1 MEERNAVAND
11 HLLMQQPGWR
21 KKILQLNMQKINEE
35 SKLEGEDRVG
45 LSPMS
50 MKKKTTFD
58 NITIKR
64 DESLLKR
71 INDSHPFSA
80 SVDGP
85 VRKSIDETGIS
96 KIGIE
101 EGNQGQEELLQVL
114 NQINQSLIN

>member
-1 MEERNAVAND
+1 
-11 HLLMQQPGWR
+11 
-21 KKILQLNMQKINEE
+21 
-35 SKLEGEDRVG
+35 
-45 LSPMS
+45 MS

-71 INDSHPFSA
+71 INESQPFSS
-80 SVDGP
+80 SVDIP
-85 VRKSIDETGIS
+85 VRKSVDETGIS

-114 NQINQSLIN
+114 N